1 MEKTRNHYWDNIKGI
16 LMLLTVFAHVLF
28 QLQSRSDLIEKTVDY
43 IYMFHMP
50 AFVFV
55 SGFFGKS
62 EHSRS
67 KESIF
72 KLIFLYVIFN
82 SLMCFM
88 FGYSSLLM
96 PVYSYWYLLAL
107 IAWRLT
113 AHHIAKFKELRSILL
128 VLFLFIGFFPSI
140 DNTLSAARIL
150 CFLPYYMA
158 GYTLSKEKSAELEK
172 KSYIKRLPVGIGCIA
187 AAAVIA
193 FFSYDYFMY
202 TDDAL
207 QMAAYSDPTD
217 AVGRIMLL
225 IISFLMIY
233 ALRNL
238 SVNKEI
244 PFLTKFGRNS
254 IWIFILHRPFTLW
267 ISSYIERKSAG
278 FIISAAIISS
288 IAICVVFSSS
298 IVAKFMSKFS
308 EYGVR
313 IFTVPEDRKFN
324 ISKLALLLV
333 PIGFI
338 ASIVI
343 QSYDGIKFEDIVKFF
358 KSGGR
363 PLSDEELTSDSDDP
377 IYPVMSA
384 EQNAAFDNAFRIT
397 FAGDLILLEDQ
408 VKRAYDGK
416 SYDFSPVFEYAEKYI
431 SSADLA
437 VGVFEGPMAGEAAGY
452 SSSNFDDGKELY
464 LNFPD
469 SFADAVK
476 NAGFDLVTTANN
488 HLLDKGIDGAM
499 RTLDV
504 LDRKGLDHIGSYR
517 NAEEKSSNR
526 VKLIEKDGLK
536 IAFLAY
542 TYGCNYYSY
551 RSLTDDNLSHLTSII
566 SYSSGAEFET
576 LKSEVEK
583 DFEAAKAM
591 SPDLIVVLPHI
602 GTQFSNEPDGEQE
615 AWFEVFKENGADII
629 LGDHPHVVEPVLIEE
644 YEDRDVFTAYCPG
657 NFANIYRDDQGD
669 TSVLVDVFIDRDT
682 KKIVG
687 GGIVPLYTQS
697 SISGNFRALPIGDIL
712 TDATLSSQLSTDDLE
727 RAKISNGIITSVIF
741 GSEMDITSVTDRLY
755 FDKNG
760 FVRKKT
766 SGLELTAKMKNS
778 TLFKA
783 IEKSDTICFVGDSV
797 TEGTKNGGC
806 PWYEPIEEHIP
817 DKNVLNYSKGGCTVS
832 YMVDYC
838 NEIPTAD
845 LYVIALGTNDVR
857 YRAID
862 SCAMTPDEYTS
873 RIEEL
878 VKNLHKKN
886 GSAEFVFIAPWY
898 STDGDPFCDLSF
910 SEKTELNNSFSD
922 ALKKYCD
929 ENDYGYIN
937 ANPYIADKLNKAP
950 DRNYLLDH
958 IHPNSTEGVKMYS
971 EAVLLN

>member
-1 MEKTRNHYWDNIKGI
+1 
-16 LMLLTVFAHVLF
+16 MLLTVFAHVLY
-28 QLQSRSDLIEKTVDY
+28 QLQSKSDLIENTVDY

-67 KESIF
+67 KESIL

-128 VLFLFIGFFPSI
+128 VLFLFVGFFPSI
-140 DNTLSAARIL
+140 DNTLSSARIL

-193 FFSYDYFMY
+193 FFSYNYFMY
-202 TDDAL
+202 TDDAF
-207 QMAAYSDPTD
+207 QMYAYSDPID
-217 AVGRIMLL
+217 AVGRVVLL
-225 IISFLMIY
+225 IISFLMIF
-233 ALRNL
+233 ALRYL

-267 ISSYIERKSAG
+267 ISSYIGRKSAG
-278 FIISAAIISS
+278 FIISAALISS
-288 IAICVVFSSS
+288 IVICVVFSSS

-343 QSYDGIKFEDIVKFF
+343 QTYNEIDFE
-358 KSGGR
+358 G
-363 PLSDEELTSDSDDP
+363 DEEIVSDTEYP
-377 IYPVMSA
+377 IYPIMSA
-384 EQNAAFDNAFRIT
+384 EQNAAFDNAFRLT

-408 VKRAYDGK
+408 IKRAYDGK

-452 SSSNFDDGKELY
+452 SAGNFDDGKELY

-504 LDRKGLDHIGSYR
+504 LDKKGLEHIGSYR
-517 NAEEKSSNR
+517 NAKEKSNNR
-526 VKLIEKDGLK
+526 VKLIEKDGMK

-542 TYGCNYYSY
+542 TYGCNYSSY
-551 RSLTDDNLSHLTSII
+551 QMLTGSKLSYLTSII
-566 SYSSGAEFET
+566 SYSSGDEFET

-583 DFEAAKAM
+583 DFETAKAM

-602 GTQFSNEPDGEQE
+602 GTQFSNKPDEEQE

-644 YEDRDVFTAYCPG
+644 YEGRDVFTAYCPG

-669 TSVLVDVFIDRDT
+669 TSVLVDVFIDRTT

-687 GGIVPLYTQS
+687 GGVVPLYTQS
-697 SISGNFRALPIGDIL
+697 TISGNFRALPIGDIL
-712 TDATLSSQLSTDDLE
+712 TDATLGSQLSTDDLE
-727 RAKISNGIITSVIF
+727 RAKVSNGIITSVIF
-741 GSEMDITSVTDRLY
+741 GNEMNITSLTDRFY

-760 FVRKKT
+760 FIRKKT
-766 SGLELTAKMKNS
+766 SGLELTAEMKNS

-783 IEKSDTICFVGDSV
+783 IEKADTICFVGDSV

-817 DKNVLNYSKGGCTVS
+817 NKNVLNYSKGGCTVS

-857 YRAID
+857 YRSSD
-862 SCAMTPDEYTS
+862 SCAMTSDEYTA

-878 VKNLHKKN
+878 VKSLQKKN

-910 SEKTELNNSFSD
+910 SEKDELNNSFSN
-922 ALKKYCD
+922 ALEEYCA
-929 ENDYGYIN
+929 ENNYGYIN
-937 ANPYIADKLNKAP
+937 ANPYIADKLSKSP

-971 EAVLLN
+971 EAVMLN

>member
-28 QLQSRSDLIEKTVDY
+28 QLQSRSDFIENTVDY

-67 KESIF
+67 KESIL

-82 SLMCFM
+82 SLMCFI
-88 FGYSSLLM
+88 FGYTSLLM

-113 AHHIAKFKELRSILL
+113 AHHIEKFKELRSILL
-128 VLFLFIGFFPSI
+128 VLFLFVGFFPSI

-225 IISFLMIY
+225 IISFLMIF

-238 SVNKEI
+238 SINKEI
-244 PFLTKFGRNS
+244 PLLTKIGRNS

-267 ISSYIERKSAG
+267 VSSYIEKKNIG
-278 FIISAAIISS
+278 FIFSAAIISS
-288 IAICVVFSSS
+288 IVICVVFSSS
-298 IVAKFMSKFS
+298 IVAKCMSKFS

-338 ASIVI
+338 ASIII
-343 QSYDGIKFEDIVKFF
+343 QSYDGIKFEDIVRFF
-358 KSGGR
+358 KSGGH
-363 PLSDEELTSDSDDP
+363 PLSDEEPASDSDDP
-377 IYPVMSA
+377 IYPIMSA
-384 EQNAAFDNAFRIT
+384 EQNHDFDNAFRLT

-452 SSSNFDDGKELY
+452 SSGNFDDGKKLY

-504 LDRKGLDHIGSYR
+504 LDRKGLEHIGSYR

-526 VKLIEKDGLK
+526 VKLIEKDGMK

-542 TYGCNYYSY
+542 TYGSNYTSY
-551 RSLTDDNLSHLTSII
+551 QKLTGSKFSYLTSII
-566 SYSSGAEFET
+566 SYSSGSEFEM

-583 DFEAAKAM
+583 DFEVAKAM

-602 GTQFSNEPDGEQE
+602 GTQFSNEPDEEQE

-644 YEDRDVFTAYCPG
+644 YEGRDVFTAYCPG
-657 NFANIYRDDQGD
+657 NFANIYRDNQGD
-669 TSVLVDVFIDRDT
+669 TSVLIDVFIDRGT
-682 KKIVG
+682 KNIVG

-697 SISGNFRALPIGDIL
+697 TISGNFRALPIGDIL
-712 TDATLSSQLSTDDLE
+712 TDETLRSQLSTDDLE
-727 RAKISNGIITSVIF
+727 KAKVSNGIITSVIF
-741 GSEMDITSVTDRLY
+741 GNEMDITSLTDRFY

-766 SGLELTAKMKNS
+766 SGLELTPEMKNS
-778 TLFKA
+778 TLYKA
-783 IEKSDTICFVGDSV
+783 IENADAVCFVGDSV

-832 YMVDYC
+832 YMIDYC

-857 YRAID
+857 YRASD
-862 SCAMTPDEYTS
+862 LCAMTPDEYTS
-873 RIEEL
+873 RLEEL
-878 VKNLHKKN
+878 IKGLQKKN
-886 GSAEFVFIAPWY
+886 NSAEFVFIAPWY

-922 ALKKYCD
+922 ALEEYCA
-929 ENDYGYIN
+929 ENNHGYIN
-937 ANPYIADKLNKAP
+937 ANPYIADKLNKEP
-950 DRNYLLDH
+950 DKNYLLDH
-958 IHPNSTEGVKMYS
+958 IHPNSTEGAKMYS

>member
-16 LMLLTVFAHVLF
+16 LMLLTVFAHVLY
-28 QLQSRSDLIEKTVDY
+28 QLQGRSNLIENTVDY

-62 EHSRS
+62 EHGRS
-67 KESIF
+67 KESIL
-72 KLIFLYVIFN
+72 KLVFLYIIFN

-88 FGYSSLLM
+88 FGYTSLLM

-107 IAWRLT
+107 IVWRLT

-128 VLFLFIGFFPSI
+128 VLYLFIGFFPSI

-172 KSYIKRLPVGIGCIA
+172 KSYSKRLPVGIGCIA

-207 QMAAYSDPTD
+207 QMFPYSDPID
-217 AVGRIMLL
+217 AVGRIVLL
-225 IISFLMIY
+225 IISFLMIFS
-233 ALRNL
+233 LRYL

-244 PFLTKFGRNS
+244 PFLTKIGRNS

-267 ISSYIERKSAG
+267 ISSYIEKKNIG
-278 FIISAAIISS
+278 FIFSAAIISS
-288 IAICVVFSSS
+288 IVICVVFSSS
-298 IVAKFMSKFS
+298 IVAKYMSKFS

-324 ISKLALLLV
+324 ISKLALILV

-338 ASIVI
+338 ASIII
-343 QSYDGIKFEDIVKFF
+343 QSYDGVKFEDIVRFF
-358 KSGGR
+358 KSGER

-377 IYPVMSA
+377 IFPVMSA
-384 EQNAAFDNAFRIT
+384 EQNAAFDNAFRLT

-452 SSSNFDDGKELY
+452 SAGNFDDDKDLY

-504 LDRKGLDHIGSYR
+504 LDRKGLEHIGSYR
-517 NAEEKSSNR
+517 NAEEKSCNR
-526 VKLIEKDGLK
+526 VKLIERDGLK

-542 TYGCNYYSY
+542 TYGCNYNSY
-551 RSLTDDNLSHLTSII
+551 QKLTGSKFSYLTSII
-566 SYSSGAEFET
+566 SYSSGPEFEM

-583 DFEAAKAM
+583 DFEAAKAL

-602 GTQFSNEPDGEQE
+602 GTQFSNKPDEEQE
-615 AWFEVFKENGADII
+615 AWFKVFKENGADII

-644 YEDRDVFTAYCPG
+644 YEGRDVFTAYCPG

-669 TSVLVDVFIDRDT
+669 TSILVDIFIDRDT
-682 KKIVG
+682 KNIVG

-697 SISGNFRALPIGDIL
+697 TISGNFRALPIGDIL

-727 RAKISNGIITSVIF
+727 RAKVSNGIITSVIF
-741 GSEMDITSVTDRLY
+741 GNEMNITSLTDRFY

-766 SGLELTAKMKNS
+766 SGLELTAEMKNN

-783 IEKSDTICFVGDSV
+783 IENADTICFVGDSV

-817 DKNVLNYSKGGCTVS
+817 YKNILNYSKGGCTVS
-832 YMVDYC
+832 YMIDYC

-857 YRAID
+857 YRTSY
-862 SCAMTPDEYTS
+862 SCAMTPDEYTL
-873 RIEEL
+873 RLEEL
-878 VKNLHKKN
+878 VKSLNKKN
-886 GSAEFVFIAPWY
+886 GIAKFVFIAPWY

-922 ALKKYCD
+922 ALKEYCN
-929 ENDYGYIN
+929 ENNYGYIN
-937 ANPYIADKLNKAP
+937 ANPYIADKLNKVP
-950 DRNYLLDH
+950 NKNYLLDH